1 MVIAAGSVINEPK
14 RGPIVRITNQPTA
27 GVPPKN
33 LTNRLSKKAVKSKTG
48 LVEATTI
55 TTITKIGSINL
66 EVGAES
72 IPCKSP
78 PRK

>member
-1 MVIAAGSVINEPK
+1 MVIAAGSVINDPK
-14 RGPIVRITNQPTA
+14 SGPMVNITNQPAA

-33 LTNRLSKKAVKSKTG
+33 FTNRLSRKEVKSKTG
-48 LVEATTI
+48 LVEATTM
-55 TTITKIGSINL
+55 TTITKMGSMNF

-72 IPCKSP
+72 FPSKSP